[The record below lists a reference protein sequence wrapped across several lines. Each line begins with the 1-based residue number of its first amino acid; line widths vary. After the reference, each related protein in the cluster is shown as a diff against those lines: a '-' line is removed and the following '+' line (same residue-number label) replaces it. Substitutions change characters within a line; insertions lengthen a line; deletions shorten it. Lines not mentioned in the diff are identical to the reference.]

1 MSYYCND
8 YLCDVMTEQ
17 DLKDHM
23 RGAGGDVLHADVM
36 TLPGGRSKG
45 CGVVEYG
52 EYVQQ
57 LVPC

>member
-1 MSYYCND
+1 MSYYCH
-8 YLCDVMTEQ
+8 YQCDANAKQ

-52 EYVQQ
+52 E
-57 LVPC
+57 

>member
-1 MSYYCND
+1 
-8 YLCDVMTEQ
+8 MTEQ